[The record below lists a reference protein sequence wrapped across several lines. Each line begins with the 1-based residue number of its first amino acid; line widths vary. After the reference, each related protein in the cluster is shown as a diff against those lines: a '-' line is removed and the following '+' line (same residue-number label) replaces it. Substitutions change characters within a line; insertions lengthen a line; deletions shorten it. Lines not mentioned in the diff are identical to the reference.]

1 MLINKTRWVW
11 IILFALSPLAYLV
24 GSSLIFKYD
33 PNLKVGFEIDRRSAI
48 EGAARFAASKGID
61 VIGWKSLCRVVAK
74 SDDLLLYYRLDKGQ
88 EGRIARRLAPE
99 IVIGVRFRS
108 PDESESLEVRLD
120 PDGRVLGY
128 SRNFS
133 RQRDVGV
140 IAEPEARAM
149 AMEAVKARLASHGL
163 SSKIDLKLEEDV
175 QTSVVIRKY
184 TWNWPLTTIPE
195 LTVKSEI
202 SFRGGVLTGD
212 TVKADIDSAFA
223 KSNLNKESKLQIS
236 FVVAYCLL
244 FAAVLIFGLYRFVQR
259 VKQQEISYSRI
270 AMVTI
275 VFASMLSL
283 FLLLTDQVFYD
294 IGGGH
299 DRGIPDWLLNSI
311 VYFSV
316 TMFYVVVGLFIGFA
330 YGSGEGDIRESYPG
344 KLTSLD
350 ALVTGRLFSQ
360 NVSRAFLIGCAMG
373 GWALWLGA
381 EAFQPWQGKPGAGE
395 GFGEFNPWFGYLP
408 LMSPL
413 IMAAMDVMPIT
424 VIGLLVPLPFLHR
437 RFRSQRAIMA
447 SSSIFVWLACV
458 GPYLGFRPMT
468 GILLMAVVRA
478 FFFLLAFFC
487 FDLLTAIF
495 CIAAPTCWGI
505 MLQMIAQ
512 PSKGLH
518 DSGVVSLVLA
528 AVSLLTAFVF
538 AFKGRFYREDDVRPV
553 YAERLA
559 ERVSMQA
566 EVSAAREAQKRLMPE
581 TLPNLPNFSIAAC
594 CHPAHEVGGDFYDMF
609 ELEGDKLGILIA
621 EGGGKGLGSAL
632 SVAFAK
638 GFLTPRILG
647 DGQSD
652 NSPTE
657 VMRGLQDR
665 LAAML
670 GAEAGIGLAYVV
682 IDSGDGTLRYAR
694 VGTHPVIMVANE
706 KSPGRLSL
714 PEERE
719 IKFKSAKSA
728 KSQRRAETDIS
739 VIEGN
744 YSLGE
749 GDSVALLTDGIIKNW
764 KSNNTTPDAELSKVL
779 NNLGGAGS
787 PTLQAALDKS
797 IQAGSKRARKHMT
810 DDDLTAVIV
819 KLNQKGE

>member
-1 MLINKTRWVW
+1 MLPEIMLINKTRWVW

-33 PNLKVGFEIDRRSAI
+33 PNLKVGFEIDRRAAI
-48 EGAARFAASKGID
+48 EEASRFASAKGID
-61 VIGWKSLCRVVAK
+61 VTGWESRCKVVAK
-74 SDDLLLYYRLDKGQ
+74 SDDLLFYYRLDKGKESQ
-88 EGRIARRLAPE
+88 IARQIAPE
-99 IVIGVRFRS
+99 MVIGVRFRS
-108 PDESESLEVRLD
+108 PDESESLEVRLGH
-120 PDGRVLGY
+120 DGRVLGY
-128 SRNFS
+128 SRNIS
-133 RQRDVGV
+133 KQRDVGE
-140 IAEPEARAM
+140 IAEPEARRM
-149 AMEAVKARLASHGL
+149 AVEAVNARLASQGL
-163 SSKIDLKLEEDV
+163 SSDVDLNLEEDV
-175 QTSVVIRKY
+175 ETSVVIRKY
-184 TWNWPLTTIPE
+184 TWNWPLKTIPE

-202 SFRGGVLTGD
+202 SFRGRVLTGD
-212 TVKADIDSAFA
+212 TVSADIDSAFA
-223 KSNLNKESKLQIS
+223 KGNLNSGSILRTV
-236 FVVAYCLL
+236 FVVAYSLL
-244 FAAVLIFGLYRFVQR
+244 FAAALIFGLYRFVQR
-259 VKQQEISYSRI
+259 VKQQEISYSRV
-270 AMVTI
+270 AMVTT

-294 IGGGH
+294 LSAGH

-316 TMFYVVVGLFIGFA
+316 TMFYVAVGLFIGFA

-350 ALVTGRLFSQ
+350 ALVTGRIFSQ
-360 NVSRAFLIGCAMG
+360 NVGRAFLIGCAMG
-373 GWALWLGA
+373 GWVLWLGA

-395 GFGEFNPWFGYLP
+395 AFGEFNPWFGYLP
-408 LMSPL
+408 FMSPL

-437 RFRSQRAIMA
+437 RFRSRRAIIV

-468 GILLMAVVRA
+468 AIILMAVVRA

-528 AVSLLTAFVF
+528 AVSLLIASAF
-538 AFKGRFYREDDVRPV
+538 AFKGRFYLEDDVRPV

-566 EVSAAREAQKRLMPE
+566 EASAAREAQKRLMPE
-581 TLPNLPNFSIAAC
+581 RLPSLPNFSVAAC
-594 CHPAHEVGGDFYDMF
+594 CNPAHEVGGDFYDMF
-609 ELEGDKLGILIA
+609 ELDGDKLGILIA
-621 EGGGKGLGSAL
+621 EGGGHGLGSAL

-647 DGQSD
+647 NGQSD

-657 VMRGLQDR
+657 IMRGLQDR

-670 GAEAGIGLAYVV
+670 DDGAGIGLAYVI
-682 IDSGDGTLRYAR
+682 IDAGDGTLRYAR

-706 KSPGRLSL
+706 KSPGRLSR

-719 IKFKSAKSA
+719 VKFKSD
-728 KSQRRAETDIS
+728 RRAGADIS

-744 YSLGE
+744 YSLRE
-749 GDSVALLTDGIIKNW
+749 GDSVAMLTDGIIKNW
-764 KSNNTTPDAELSKVL
+764 KNNHTTPDAELSKVL
-779 NNLGGAGS
+779 NNAGGDSAA
-787 PTLQAALDKS
+787 LQMALDKI
-797 IQAGSKRARKHMT
+797 IQASSKRARKQMT

-819 KLNQKGE
+819 KVNQ